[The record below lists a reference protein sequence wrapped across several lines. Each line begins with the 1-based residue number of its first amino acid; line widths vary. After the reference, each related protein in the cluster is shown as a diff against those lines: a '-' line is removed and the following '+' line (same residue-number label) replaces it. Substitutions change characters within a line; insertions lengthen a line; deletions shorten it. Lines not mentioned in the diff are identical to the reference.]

1 MRITPEIEA
10 VARAIYDSDEV
21 RLPWETITHDD
32 RYFTFA
38 IAAIRALR
46 VPTESQMSVGS
57 DVCQEYLCCGY
68 VDAAEGCYTAMI
80 DAALGE
86 NK

>member
-1 MRITPEIEA
+1 MTITPEIQA
-10 VARAIYDSDEV
+10 VARAIYDSDEI
-21 RLPWETITHDD
+21 RLPWEAITHDD

-46 VPTESQMSVGS
+46 KPSDRLIEVGS
-57 DVCQEYLCCGY
+57 QEEDMQG
-68 VDAAEGCYTAMI
+68 GCAYHVFVAMI